1 MILNLV
7 CVGLGGA
14 LGSVARYVLS
24 HFVAKTCIV
33 AFPWGTL
40 VVNVAGCLL
49 VGFLSGL
56 VSASPS
62 TWRLLLVTGFCG
74 GFTTFSTF
82 ASESVGLVNSG
93 QAVLAAL
100 NVGVSVTAGVAAV
113 YGGQELA
120 RYVS

>member
-7 CVGLGGA
+7 RVGLGGA

-24 HFVAKTCIV
+24 HFVAKTWIV

-100 NVGVSVTAGVAAV
+100 NVGISVAVGVAAV